1 MPTTY
6 SAVAEDHEL
15 QALLGTAMTKYH
27 PALRDAGVVVD
38 LLLAYGPRDK
48 NGDIKGP
55 ALKDRGCQCAAKIRS
70 TNLKDRA
77 KGNGDLE
84 IVMDGDRIDQWSDE
98 TILSILVHE
107 LTHKDLKVDKEGA
120 IKRDDLERP
129 LFSTRYHDREF
140 GWFDSVARV
149 FKDDSLEV
157 VQAKEMVHSV
167 QFQQCYQLE
176 LDFGEGERDAA

>member
-1 MPTTY
+1 MPVTY
-6 SAVAEDHEL
+6 LAVGEDHVLFEHLSAV
-15 QALLGTAMTKYH
+15 MTKYH
-27 PALRDAGVVVD
+27 PSLRDAAVVVD

-55 ALKDRGCQCAAKIRS
+55 ALKDRGCACAAKIRS

-84 IVMDGDRIDQWSDE
+84 IVLDGDRLDTWSDE
-98 TILSILVHE
+98 TIQSILSHE
-107 LTHKDLKVDKEGA
+107 LTHKELKTDKEGNL
-120 IKRDDLERP
+120 KRDDLERP
-129 LFSTRYHDREF
+129 LFSTRNHDREF

-149 FKDDSLEV
+149 FKEDSLEV
-157 VQAKEMVHSV
+157 VQATEMVHSV

-176 LDFGEGERDAA
+176 LDFGG